1 MQMEIIDG
9 DFPAQTVKINKKGK
23 HYNGAGFTVW
33 GQDKK
38 LWAYG
43 LRNGLKSYEVLAED
57 KKKKTVKIVLR
68 DEKVFIAVVED
79 NVLEAFKIAQAL
91 PPEKYATVTVQVKG
105 KWLTRILRH
114 KRLVTYSLLAWVM
127 YSMIS
132 YINDSPDLPD
142 RTPRTPAQIASA
154 EKVRQIKEAQ
164 RAAERAE
171 KDAKKAAEELEERIE
186 DAQDSARV
194 LCDRWVKE
202 RLSAPLSAKFGTPT
216 LQNHTKVD
224 GGTLYIYRNSVRSQ
238 NRFGVILE
246 NRFRCKAVYNG
257 GEETLDPDNWTLVSV
272 EFFDD

>member
-9 DFPAQTVKINKKGK
+9 DFPAQTVKINKQSKY
-23 HYNGAGFTVW
+23 YNGTGFNVW
-33 GQDKK
+33 GRDKK
-38 LWAYG
+38 LWAYS
-43 LRNGLKSYEVLAED
+43 LRNGLQSFEMVSED
-57 KKKKTVKIVLR
+57 TNRATAKICLR
-68 DEKVFIAVVED
+68 DGKVFV
-79 NVLEAFKIAQAL
+79 AFVDDPVIQTLKIAQAL
-91 PPEKYATVTVQVKG
+91 GPEEGAPASVEIKAR
-105 KWLTRILRH
+105 WLARLRQH

-127 YSMIS
+127 YGMIS
-132 YINDSPDLPD
+132 CVNDLSDAPPK
-142 RTPRTPAQIASA
+142 TPIQIAA
-154 EKVRQIKEAQ
+154 EEKVRQIKEAQ
-164 RAAERAE
+164 RAAEKAE

-238 NRFGVILE
+238 NRFGVTLE

-272 EFFDD
+272 EFFDN